1 MKNIVFIPILL
12 ILFTS
17 CRKSKTTNLDCND
30 ANTLFAPQL
39 AKDLYAFKPGTWWV
53 YEDLINHS
61 FDSVW
66 VGENTSVK
74 QTMTTDDG
82 NCSRCVEINTTKLYN
97 KKYNLQATD
106 SKYRTSYVDIIMRP
120 LYVSA
125 FSTQNSVNYNVDIE
139 VVAGEKYPYGK
150 YQFQGAVF
158 NKDSNTSSHVV
169 VKLDTI
175 YGLKNIN
182 SNYGI
187 VHRLDINSIYDYSFI
202 QLSKYGCYMFISKRD
217 STAII
222 LRRYNIVQ

>member
-106 SKYRTSYVDIIMRP
+106 SKYRTSYVDVVMSP
-120 LYVSA
+120 LYLTQ
-125 FSTQNSVNYNVDIE
+125 FSNQNSVNYKVDIE
-139 VVAGEKYPYGK
+139 TIIGEKYPSGK
-150 YQFQGAVF
+150 TQFVG
-158 NKDSNTSSHVV
+158 NTISLPTNTNIDKGYIDSNYQYKKGLFGLAFIGQR
-169 VKLDTI
+169 KLQDTI
-175 YGLKNIN
+175 YSESILINHIGLFEFKPPNDHTN
-182 SNYGI
+182 
-187 VHRLDINSIYDYSFI
+187 
-202 QLSKYGCYMFISKRD
+202 MM
-217 STAII
+217 